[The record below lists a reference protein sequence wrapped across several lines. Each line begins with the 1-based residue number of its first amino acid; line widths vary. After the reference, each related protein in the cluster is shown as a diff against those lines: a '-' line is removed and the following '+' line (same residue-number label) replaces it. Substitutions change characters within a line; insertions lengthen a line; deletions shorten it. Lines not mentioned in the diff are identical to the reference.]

1 MNTLGAPATHLQNQ
15 LRVPAVERVQV
26 TDGRLA
32 TKFQW
37 HARQGNLQ
45 IQEPGGTRAR
55 RYRHVGYSRRL
66 ASDGAGSGYV
76 GHKEV
81 KRTMNKKDVE
91 QLSNAVTALR
101 ASGFETLSEA
111 AVFCAAATATAKG
124 KLSGITEISLV
135 AKLPISTVS
144 RLIWELSQ
152 RGLIEYTTDAKDRRM
167 KRVRAK
173 LEAFK

>member
-1 MNTLGAPATHLQNQ
+1 
-15 LRVPAVERVQV
+15 
-26 TDGRLA
+26 
-32 TKFQW
+32 
-37 HARQGNLQ
+37 
-45 IQEPGGTRAR
+45 
-55 RYRHVGYSRRL
+55 
-66 ASDGAGSGYV
+66 
-76 GHKEV
+76 
-81 KRTMNKKDVE
+81 MNKKDVE

-111 AVFCAAATATAKG
+111 AVFCAAAAATAKG
-124 KLSGITEISLV
+124 KLSGVTEISLV

-152 RGLIEYTTDAKDRRM
+152 RGLIEYTADIKDRRM

>member
-1 MNTLGAPATHLQNQ
+1 MNTLGASSTHLQNL
-15 LRVPAVERVQV
+15 LRVLAVECIQV

-37 HARQGNLQ
+37 HACQGNPQ
-45 IQEPGGTRAR
+45 IQVPGGTRALR
-55 RYRHVGYSRRL
+55 HRHVADSQRL
-66 ASDGAGSGYV
+66 ASDGSSSGYV

-81 KRTMNKKDVE
+81 KKTMNKKDVE
-91 QLSNAVTALR
+91 QLSSAVTALR

-111 AVFCAAATATAKG
+111 AVFCAAATATANG

-135 AKLPISTVS
+135 ARLPISTVS

-152 RGLIEYTTDAKDRRM
+152 RGLIEYTTDSKDRRM
-167 KRVRAK
+167 RRVRAK